1 MNSLW
6 LEAKRSMKSAP
17 KIMVVDDEKYT
28 RVFFEK
34 ILDDRGYKTTL
45 LQNGKEAIKRCEKES
60 FDLVLLDL
68 KMPGL
73 SGEETLKRLR
83 ALEKSPPV
91 IIITAYG
98 DKSNYDKML
107 RIGASDF
114 FTKPFIDIDAI
125 LSKINGII
133 SNKEVKPSANKLTNR
148 CGSVTVD
155 PFSEIVGK
163 SREVRNVIRTA
174 KLAAASFCSVFI
186 QGESGTGK
194 EMFARGIHNASPLKA
209 QPFMPINCGAIPDTL
224 LQSILFGHEKG
235 AFTNAYTNKKGV
247 FEMIDGGTL
256 FLDEIADTSLAFQ
269 LQLLRVLQ
277 HGEFMSLGST
287 QKKKVDFRLLAS
299 TNKDIDTEV
308 KKENFRQDLLYR
320 INVVTLLIPPLRK
333 RKEDIPLLLNHYM
346 SKFCDMTGVK
356 QKIFSIATLDVLQGY
371 PWEGNIRELENFVHR
386 VVILLRDKPVIEPE
400 DLPGKINNKPISPA
414 QLKSDAKSDTS
425 FKAAKSR
432 FEKEYI
438 LNLLQK
444 TNGDLQMA
452 CQIADIDLATLYR
465 KMKKHEISRPNPKF
479 NQ

>member
-1 MNSLW
+1 
-6 LEAKRSMKSAP
+6 MKSIP

-34 ILDDRGYKTTL
+34 ILDERGYKTVL
-45 LQNGKEAIKRCEKES
+45 LENGKEAIRRCEKES

-73 SGEETLKRLR
+73 SGEETLKKLR

-114 FTKPFIDIDAI
+114 FTKPFIDIDGI
-125 LSKINGII
+125 LSKINSII
-133 SNKEVKPSANKLTNR
+133 SDKAVKPSANKSTKR

-163 SREVRNVIRTA
+163 SCEISDVISTA
-174 KLAAASFCSVFI
+174 KLAASSFCSVLI

-194 EMFARGIHNASPLKA
+194 EMFARAIHNASPLKA
-209 QPFMPINCGAIPDTL
+209 QPFMPINCGAIPETL
-224 LQSILFGHEKG
+224 LQSTLFGHEKG
-235 AFTNAYTNKKGV
+235 AFTNAYTNNKGV

-269 LQLLRVLQ
+269 LQLLRIVQ
-277 HGEFMSLGST
+277 HGEFTSVGST
-287 QKKKVDFRLLAS
+287 KKKKVDFRLLAS

-308 KKENFRQDLLYR
+308 KKKTFRQDLLYR

-333 RKEDIPLLLNHYM
+333 RKKDIPLLLNHYM
-346 SKFCDMTGVK
+346 SWFCNMLGGE
-356 QKIFSIATLDVLQGY
+356 QKIFSAAALDILQNY
-371 PWEGNIRELENFVHR
+371 DWEGNVRELENFVHR
-386 VVILLRDKPVIEPE
+386 AVILLRDKPVIEPE
-400 DLPGKINNKPISPA
+400 DLPEKMKNKTASPT
-414 QLKSDAKSDTS
+414 QLKSETKADTS
-425 FKAAKSR
+425 LKAAKSR

-452 CQIADIDLATLYR
+452 CQIADVDLATLYR
-465 KMKKHEISRPNPKF
+465 KMKKFGVLRPNPKL
-479 NQ
+479 N